1 MAMLNRGAKAGPG
14 GRSRSWLSIALVAAL
29 ALGAAYWMWRD
40 SIDGYAVAGT
50 SFGAHSVC
58 SCRYIAGRE
67 MGSCKEDFEPGMQ
80 AVFVSEDEDE
90 RSITAWV
97 PLLSMQT
104 ARYREGYGCVLDGWN
119 G

>member
-1 MAMLNRGAKAGPG
+1 MATAKTGAP
-14 GRSRSWLSIALVAAL
+14 RRRPSWLSIALLGVL
-29 ALGAAYWMWRD
+29 AVGGAYWMWRD

-58 SCRYIAGRE
+58 SCRYIGGRD
-67 MGSCKEDFEPGMQ
+67 MASCKEDFEPGMQ

-90 RSITAWV
+90 RAVTAWV

>member
-58 SCRYIAGRE
+58 SCRYIAGRD